1 MKYIIIV
8 SALLVVVCGVV
19 LAGKIKDSMKN
30 DIPVCGGYRY
40 DHASYTSM
48 EDEKGGITDISFIYY
63 ERSYGS
69 YKLTLKN
76 DTLHASLN
84 AEPDYYLSQNFDMA
98 FEGKVKKGVENAL
111 RSSGLLRFNEWCVEV
126 NGLPPLDDASISI
139 KFDTGT
145 SYYMSFNGG
154 RSPEG
159 FDEAVISF
167 VEAIKK
173 LCGFDPDKKEPI
185 PPYVSPF
192 WGTHKFVYEAPDGM
206 KQTFIYMSNRDDIE
220 VVSYGDYYSSEH
232 IHCSGHKI
240 YGGQE
245 RYDLS
250 IEEYFED
257 SVEKPSTKNSTAAII
272 YRIGGELIM
281 EPYQICPEI
290 AGKKIRLKEIVEE

>member
-19 LAGKIKDSMKN
+19 LAKKISSMKE
-30 DIPVCGGYRY
+30 DVPVCGGYRY
-40 DHASYTSM
+40 NHNSYTSM

-63 ERSYGS
+63 ERGYGS
-69 YKLTLKN
+69 YKLKLKE

-84 AEPDYYLSQNFDMA
+84 AEPDYYLSQEFDMS
-98 FEGKVKKGVENAL
+98 FEGKVKSGLEKAL

-126 NGLPPLDDASISI
+126 SGLPPFDDASISI
-139 KFDTGT
+139 KFDTGA
-145 SYYMSFNGG
+145 SYYMSYNGG
-154 RSPEG
+154 HSPEG
-159 FDEAVISF
+159 FDEAVTKF
-167 VEAIKK
+167 VEAVKN

-192 WGTHKFVYEAPDGM
+192 WGTHKFVYEAPDGR
-206 KQTFIYMSNRDDIE
+206 KQTFIYIANRDDIE

-232 IHCSGHKI
+232 IHCYGHKI
-240 YGGQE
+240 YGSGE

-250 IEEYFED
+250 IEEYFDD

-272 YRIGGELIM
+272 YRVNGELIM

-290 AGKKIRLKEIVEE
+290 AGKKIRLKEIIEE